1 MRHIWGDMTYYR
13 PPFDIFF
20 GGGEDV
26 SPVPREIYAP
36 AYNLSLQ
43 ILVVITL
50 KRLLFLT
57 WANETVAHY
66 R

>member
-20 GGGEDV
+20 FGGGGR
-26 SPVPREIYAP
+26 VPRGIYAP